1 MEFSKSKLDNML
13 KNPFRKD
20 ESPHPGPKN
29 KQLEEFQRL
38 KSICF
43 PKERERNS
51 RHDRSFSNANKQDTS
66 VDKGHSRNTS
76 FFLERT
82 RNLSISKDQSQ
93 SFMLNT
99 KQNDMSFN
107 MSPLK
112 GKMETDA
119 DLSFDNDL
127 NKRMPIGVLDG
138 INQDEDAKEFATT
151 EWATLGD
158 CKNQVARNNYLKI
171 VNHYSNEMI
180 KFVTGLSE
188 TMKNVSL
195 TKMSEKSINLMMK
208 KYVNKLESIKDQ
220 WAYPTSKFIFSL

>member
-1 MEFSKSKLDNML
+1 ML

-20 ESPHPGPKN
+20 ESFHSGPKS

-43 PKERERNS
+43 PRDQDRQS
-51 RHDRSFSNANKQDTS
+51 RHDRSFSNANKNDTS

-99 KQNDMSFN
+99 KHNDISFN

-112 GKMETDA
+112 GKLETEGDI
-119 DLSFDNDL
+119 SFDNDL
-127 NKRMPIGVLDG
+127 NKRTMGVLDG
-138 INQDEDAKEFATT
+138 LNQEEDVKEFATK
-151 EWATLGD
+151 EWSTLND
-158 CKNQVARNNYLKI
+158 CKGQAARNNYLKI

-180 KFVTGLSE
+180 KFVNGLSE
-188 TMKNVSL
+188 SLKNVSL

-220 WAYPTSKFIFSL
+220 WAYPSSTS